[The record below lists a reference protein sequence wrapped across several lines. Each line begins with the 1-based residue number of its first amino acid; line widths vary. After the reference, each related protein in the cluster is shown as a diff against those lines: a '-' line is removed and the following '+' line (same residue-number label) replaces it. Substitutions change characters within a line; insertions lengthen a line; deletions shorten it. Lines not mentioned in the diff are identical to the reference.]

1 MSHAVR
7 RQAAVAD
14 QASRDGH
21 NFDQQLRRVGGPD
34 RPIFDPVTHEVASR
48 LVHVPDGRVLDVWEG
63 GGPDGVPIVFH
74 HGTPSGRLQAIL
86 GAKAAHRQGVRL
98 VSFSRPGY
106 GRSTDSPP
114 SLASVG
120 LDSLHVTEAL
130 GITSFAVLGVSG
142 GGPYALATGLAD
154 PERVRA
160 VGVAAGIGPWRL
172 IEPSDEQNPD
182 LPLLALADA
191 GDVSGALT
199 GFRAQ
204 GGIAY
209 DRMLELVDDA
219 MVEEFFRD
227 APDAD
232 IRWLDAETKM
242 HWAADLRD
250 ALQTYDGYARD
261 NVAWGADWDID
272 PWRLGVPTWIWHGD
286 LDRMVPPSHGQW
298 LAARIPNSTFV
309 IRPSKGHGG
318 TIFEHWD
325 DMLATLRD
333 AVSQYRQG

>member
-1 MSHAVR
+1 M
-7 RQAAVAD
+7 
-14 QASRDGH
+14 
-21 NFDQQLRRVGGPD
+21 
-34 RPIFDPVTHEVASR
+34 
-48 LVHVPDGRVLDVWEG
+48 
-63 GGPDGVPIVFH
+63 
-74 HGTPSGRLQAIL
+74 L

-98 VSFSRPGY
+98 VSFNRPGY

-130 GITSFAVLGVSG
+130 GITAFAVLGVSG

-204 GGIAY
+204 GGIASTACSSLSTTPWWRSSSETHPMQTSAGWTRRPRCTGPRIY
-209 DRMLELVDDA
+209 ATPCRPMTGMPATTSLGALTGTSTPGALV
-219 MVEEFFRD
+219 FQRGFR
-227 APDAD
+227 
-232 IRWLDAETKM
+232 
-242 HWAADLRD
+242 
-250 ALQTYDGYARD
+250 
-261 NVAWGADWDID
+261 
-272 PWRLGVPTWIWHGD
+272 HGD
-286 LDRMVPPSHGQW
+286 LDRMVPTVARAMARSENPQFNVCHSAQQGSWRHHLRALGTTC
-298 LAARIPNSTFV
+298 LPPCATRSRSTGKARRRPVAAIRARMVRLFRRLSATSEDPLVDAANRATCRIEV
-309 IRPSKGHGG
+309 L
-318 TIFEHWD
+318 W
-325 DMLATLRD
+325 
-333 AVSQYRQG
+333 VS